1 MATGVNVKMGV
12 SGVQQ
17 FKQGMKESE
26 SAVKTLNEALK
37 LNEAQLKATGDQELY
52 LQNKTQ
58 ILKDQIAK
66 QTEAVRQANAA
77 LDAMKRQGVD
87 PASSSFQAMQQK
99 VYSAQTKLIDMKAEL
114 GNVGKT
120 AGETSTE
127 LSKIGTAVSW
137 DNVAEGLGKINDKLE
152 SAARSAIRFGKRIAQ
167 SAMDST
173 QWADDIL
180 TRSVEYGI
188 DAETLQRMENASDFI
203 DTSVESIIQAKDR
216 LAKNRGSLS
225 DLLGITADGK
235 SNEDLFWE
243 VGDAIMNLG
252 DGYDK
257 AEIAQKIY
265 GRSWREL
272 LPLFTAGR
280 EEYEAMLA
288 SQNIMSNEQVEALGR
303 ADDAFKEI
311 EHQVELLKN
320 EFWAQNADKIVE
332 IFQWIIDNKET
343 VVTALGAIGAAF
355 GAMKLAEF
363 GANLMKV
370 KDGFGALG
378 LFGGGKAAAGGA
390 EAAAAAGGGIKSN
403 ISGIL
408 NKVALISAAGAM
420 YEATEGKIRD
430 VFKNF
435 QTATAGMSSEDAS
448 IVALMHDLGITEE
461 QARSMVQSPGT
472 GSSNGKSFGAD
483 WRPSYMQGQSYYNGP
498 GKGDDVIHTDRRN
511 QQTFE
516 QYSASMD
523 RMAAVTEQASAS
535 EIKANSEVAAAIGNL
550 DGLPAAMSA
559 AVQAGMANVT
569 IVISEGAVG
578 AIGRKVG
585 RNLGTAVAEMVK

>member
-66 QTEAVRQANAA
+66 QTEAVKQANAA

-152 SAARSAIRFGKRIAQ
+152 NAARAAIRFGKRIAQ

-180 TRSVEYGI
+180 ERSVEYGI

-216 LAKNRGSLS
+216 LAKSRDSLP

-280 EEYEAMLA
+280 EEYEAMMA
-288 SQNIMSNEQVEALGR
+288 SQNVLTNEQVDALGR

-311 EHQVELLKN
+311 ENQVELLKN
-320 EFWAQNADKIVE
+320 KFWAENADKIVE

-363 GANLMKV
+363 GANLMKI
-370 KDGFGALG
+370 KDGLGALG
-378 LFGGGKAAAGGA
+378 IFGGAKAAAGGSA
-390 EAAAAAGGGIKSN
+390 AAAAAG
-403 ISGIL
+403 
-408 NKVALISAAGAM
+408 SAAGGGLASSIAGL
-420 YEATEGKIRD
+420 ATSGVGLTAIGGLLLYPTIKKIAEEGYKVGPDKELMDLVGGEGTFDIYQKIQ
-430 VFKNF
+430 KE
-435 QTATAGMSSEDAS
+435 G
-448 IVALMHDLGITEE
+448 L
-461 QARSMVQSPGT
+461 ARPA
-472 GSSNGKSFGAD
+472 GSSTGKYFGQD

-559 AVQAGMANVT
+559 AVQAGMSNVT
-569 IVISEGAVG
+569 IVISESAVG

>member
-280 EEYEAMLA
+280 EEYEAMMA
-288 SQNIMSNEQVEALGR
+288 SQNVLTNEQVDALGR

-311 EHQVELLKN
+311 ENQVELLKN
-320 EFWAQNADKIVE
+320 KFWAENADKIVE

-363 GANLMKV
+363 GANLMKI
-370 KDGFGALG
+370 KDGLGTLG
-378 LFGGGKAAAGGA
+378 LFGGAKAAAGGS
-390 EAAAAAGGGIKSN
+390 AAAAAGT
-403 ISGIL
+403 
-408 NKVALISAAGAM
+408 AAGGGLASSI
-420 YEATEGKIRD
+420 AGLTTSG
-430 VFKNF
+430 
-435 QTATAGMSSEDAS
+435 AGMTAIGGMLLFPTIKKIAEEGYKVGPDKE
-448 IVALMHDLGITEE
+448 LMDLVGGEGTYEIY
-461 QARSMVQSPGT
+461 QKIQQQGLARRKVDNP
-472 GSSNGKSFGAD
+472 D
-483 WRPSYMQGQSYYNGP
+483 WRPSYMQGQSYYGGP